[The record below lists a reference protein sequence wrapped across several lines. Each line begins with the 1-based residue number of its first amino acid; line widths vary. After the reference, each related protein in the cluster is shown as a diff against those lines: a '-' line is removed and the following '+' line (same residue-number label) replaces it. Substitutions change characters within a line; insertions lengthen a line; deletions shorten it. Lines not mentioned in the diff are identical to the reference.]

1 MKCQC
6 ENGHCP
12 HGDKPCTNSAGITL
26 HTIYGKYEM
35 CLGCGQRMPK
45 DAEGIPE
52 TIMKTHDD
60 TRRISNMYG
69 SQHATKRI
77 YHRAQRRAAAAVIR
91 SETQGYTAIFQ
102 TRYEVQARRVLGS
115 LTFRGERL
123 QFLFKDGWFAVI
135 FPELIPAAEAAHLNR
150 LAHAL
155 ANTDLKPQPLQVFT
169 EAQL

>member
-1 MKCQC
+1 
-6 ENGHCP
+6 
-12 HGDKPCTNSAGITL
+12 
-26 HTIYGKYEM
+26 
-35 CLGCGQRMPK
+35 
-45 DAEGIPE
+45 
-52 TIMKTHDD
+52 MKTHDD

-123 QFLFKDGWFAVI
+123 QFLFKDGWFAVEMS
-135 FPELIPAAEAAHLNR
+135 PNTVNCLNCGKAIDYR
-150 LAHAL
+150 AGTCPHCGY
-155 ANTDLKPQPLQVFT
+155 VEFT
-169 EAQL
+169 ERRTPCPTR